1 MILDKIENLR
11 LYAGVNPYINKVADF
26 LDSHDLYEIPA
37 GRVYIDGDGCFA
49 NFDTAH
55 GKTADDAVIETH
67 NRMIDIQIVLDN
79 EEQIGYTPRTALPP
93 ADYDEKHDI
102 SFYPTAEKRDYMT
115 LRKNEFLMFLP
126 TDGHAPCITEK
137 KEYRKVIFKLKS

>member
-26 LDSHDLYEIPA
+26 LDSHDLYEMPA

-55 GKTADDAVIETH
+55 GKTADDAVI
-67 NRMIDIQIVLDN
+67 
-79 EEQIGYTPRTALPP
+79 
-93 ADYDEKHDI
+93 
-102 SFYPTAEKRDYMT
+102 
-115 LRKNEFLMFLP
+115 
-126 TDGHAPCITEK
+126 
-137 KEYRKVIFKLKS
+137 